1 MKVASYI
8 DKYIWVLNVIL
19 LVFLAWAAAKT
30 TSTAV
35 RAHHSQP
42 DKVRAWIPP
51 RPEETSGDEGFPTSV
66 ELIEERNIFNAKVE
80 EESAGEKGEAQQTV
94 RQGPLNLELL
104 GVAIGPGWAFATIN
118 DKKTREKYVVS
129 IGEEVEPEV
138 RVASIEPDRVVFER
152 ADGALEEIFL
162 VFSQKRTVTR
172 STQRPQQKRYLDG
185 FPTDEGGGDYGKMVK
200 AVSDTEYVIDRE
212 GFQAAMSNINE
223 IVTQA
228 RMVPNFTPDRQVN
241 GFRIF
246 RVKPRSV
253 FRELGLRN
261 GDVIQ
266 EVNGIK
272 LDDPTKGLELFQT
285 LRDQS
290 NFTINLKRGNQK
302 MTFTYTV
309 K

>member
-1 MKVASYI
+1 MKSASYI
-8 DKYIWVLNVIL
+8 DKYVWVLNIML
-19 LVFLAWAAAKT
+19 LALLGWAAAKT
-30 TSTAV
+30 TATAV
-35 RAHHSQP
+35 RAHYSQP
-42 DKVRAWIPP
+42 DKVEAWIPP
-51 RPEETSGDEGFPTSV
+51 RPEDMNRKEGYPKST
-66 ELIEERNIFNAKVE
+66 ELIEARNIFHAKVRE
-80 EESAGEKGEAQQTV
+80 EISAEGEASQPIM
-94 RQGPLNLELL
+94 RGPLNLKLI

-118 DKKTREKYVVS
+118 DKENRKNRVVAL
-129 IGEEVEPEV
+129 GEEMEPGV
-138 RVASIEPDRVVFER
+138 VVASIEPARVVFKR
-152 ADGALEEIFL
+152 ADGTLEEISLEFNT
-162 VFSQKRTVTR
+162 KGT
-172 STQRPQQKRYLDG
+172 STLLDASPKPKRYAENFFQNESADR
-185 FPTDEGGGDYGKMVK
+185 YSKMVK
-200 AVSDTEYVIDRE
+200 ALSDTEYVIDRE
-212 GFQAAMSNINE
+212 GFRAALSNINE

-228 RMVPNFTPDRQVN
+228 RMVPNFTQDRKVD

-246 RVKPRSV
+246 RVRPKSV

-285 LRDQS
+285 LREQS